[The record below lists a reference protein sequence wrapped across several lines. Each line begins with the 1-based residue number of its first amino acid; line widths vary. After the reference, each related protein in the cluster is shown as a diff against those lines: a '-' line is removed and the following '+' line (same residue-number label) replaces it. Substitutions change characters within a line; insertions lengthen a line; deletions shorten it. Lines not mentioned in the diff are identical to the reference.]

1 MSASQRASMCRQQIR
16 DCLAELQRLAGM
28 AQGRAPLVRGSL
40 YAYRRRC
47 GKSGCRCSRGE
58 MHLGHAF
65 SVREGGRSRVV
76 SMAGLDRAELTEA
89 VHGYRELRRARAE
102 MVRTFGE
109 MLRQVDLMERLRL
122 VDVERLKRAE
132 RGS

>member
-1 MSASQRASMCRQQIR
+1 MSESQRASRCRQQIR

-40 YAYRRRC
+40 YTYRRRC

-58 MHLGHAF
+58 MHTGHAF
-65 SVREGGRSRVV
+65 SVRDAGRSRVV
-76 SMAGLDRAELTEA
+76 STVGLDRAALTEA
-89 VHGYRELRRARAE
+89 VYGYRELRRARAE

-109 MLRQVDLMERLRL
+109 MLRQVDLMERLRE
-122 VDVERLKRAE
+122 VDVKRLRRAS
-132 RGS
+132 RA